1 MLLLVFLIVVAQS
14 CTALLNVSLDSTS
27 CAGMRREV
35 TRHTSHVTRHTS
47 RVTHHLLLN
56 EIRLTLQRLA
66 VAVDAVQLGL
76 PRVSAAQR
84 TQKSGYYERSGK
96 QRAQHLQHGA
106 LLVDGRQLRRVA
118 VHLRLHRAA
127 PSLQPWQRGLERGFR
142 WG

>member
-27 CAGMRREV
+27 CAGMRRQV
-35 TRHTSHVTRHTS
+35 TRHTSHVTRH
-47 RVTHHLLLN
+47 LLLN
-56 EIRLTLQRLA
+56 EVRLALQRLA

-84 TQKSGYYERSGK
+84 TQKSGYHESFGK

-127 PSLQPWQRGLERGFR
+127 PPLQPWQRALERGFR
-142 WG
+142 WD